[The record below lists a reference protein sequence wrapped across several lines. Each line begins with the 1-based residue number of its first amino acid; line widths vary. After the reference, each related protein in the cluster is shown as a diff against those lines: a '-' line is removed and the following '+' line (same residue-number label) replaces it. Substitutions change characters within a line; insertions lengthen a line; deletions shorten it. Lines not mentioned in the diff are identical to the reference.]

1 MTINIEDLPK
11 LNRSKRSVRQKD
23 SWVFNA
29 KMEGDSGKVSVRIE
43 SDSGAWSSPTKCE
56 AVFEQSPHMSSP
68 RNSLS
73 ATGRR
78 PDGVGTED
86 IQQGIVLAQRGE
98 MGRLDF
104 VSLRLTLLVAG
115 FVVGPHGASIHQI
128 ENITGAA
135 VRSFNRH
142 GDSEVERPT
151 RQFYIEGSP
160 YVIQHAVDI
169 ICHAVKLYK
178 DLTEGSHRCVT
189 VKRLHKL
196 ENVLFRYEPPPRARV
211 PFAAQ
216 VEYEPVEFAILQS
229 RRDSGC
235 SGEIRCVRRVL
246 ARRDEAYMR
255 LALSRPSD
263 QARRPPGRRDAPCSW
278 RGRILDD
285 PEVQT
290 HVTPPRMVDAFDSV
304 LQSWR
309 IRVNSIEKTM
319 GWAL

>member
-1 MTINIEDLPK
+1 M
-11 LNRSKRSVRQKD
+11 
-23 SWVFNA
+23 
-29 KMEGDSGKVSVRIE
+29 
-43 SDSGAWSSPTKCE
+43 
-56 AVFEQSPHMSSP
+56 
-68 RNSLS
+68 
-73 ATGRR
+73 
-78 PDGVGTED
+78 
-86 IQQGIVLAQRGE
+86 
-98 MGRLDF
+98 
-104 VSLRLTLLVAG
+104 
-115 FVVGPHGASIHQI
+115 
-128 ENITGAA
+128 
-135 VRSFNRH
+135 
-142 GDSEVERPT
+142 
-151 RQFYIEGSP
+151 
-160 YVIQHAVDI
+160 DI
-169 ICHAVKLYK
+169 ICHAVELYK

-216 VEYEPVEFAILQS
+216 VEYEPVELAILQS
-229 RRDSGC
+229 RRDSSC

-290 HVTPPRMVDAFDSV
+290 HVTPPRLVDAFDSV